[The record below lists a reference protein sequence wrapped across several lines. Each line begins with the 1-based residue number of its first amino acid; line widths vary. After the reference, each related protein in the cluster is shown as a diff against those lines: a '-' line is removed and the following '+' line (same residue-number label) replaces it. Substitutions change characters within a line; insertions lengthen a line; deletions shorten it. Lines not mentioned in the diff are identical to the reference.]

1 MKPRV
6 SLKTKQKLL
15 QLGWEVLI
23 YPPSALDI
31 APLKSIY
38 FSRYQILLMEKN
50 SNSLEDCKRHLEQFF
65 AQKDKRIWEDGITKL
80 LKNGRR

>member
-1 MKPRV
+1 MKPHV

-65 AQKDKRIWEDGITKL
+65 AQKDKSFGKMEL
-80 LKNGRR
+80 

>member
-1 MKPRV
+1 M
-6 SLKTKQKLL
+6 TKQKLL

-38 FSRYQILLMEKN
+38 FSLFFFLMQILNILFIFIYLFK
-50 SNSLEDCKRHLEQFF
+50 FYF
-65 AQKDKRIWEDGITKL
+65 I
-80 LKNGRR
+80 